1 MPSETLEE
9 LLSADERVRRYH
21 AFVGRIRLQGQ
32 FLLDEAIER
41 ALNVRAPWT
50 SPDTAVKAYRKQ
62 LSSSTFRIAGQPEA
76 LSYSQI
82 REFMLVRQWLT
93 GKLPTESDSA
103 CMCVHGNTRAVSP
116 RGCSGIVENRI
127 DKFAALALNMV
138 VGNWI
143 IETRER
149 GYHSPRSRRNV
160 LNSISDEIV
169 NALIAAVKEEGV
181 QVTRRA
187 MLLKKRLLTATG
199 KIKVSQTTG
208 TDFHRRKI
216 HPDCLWQRFS
226 QVCSVILHLPVPFV
240 YFDIQT
246 FSFVD
251 RLAPLTL
258 TKDSS
263 AEATA
268 RVPWCQAVETVKNGY
283 ASFSPVFV
291 RLFEKLLNE
300 GRIDAAPADGKQTG
314 AFCSG
319 GTPATGPFILMT
331 HTGVKANVQT
341 LAHEAGHA
349 IHFLLAYEQG
359 NLQYH
364 PPLPLAE
371 TASLMGETVVF
382 FHLLDQTESPHKVL
396 EMLVEHL
403 DSLVGTITRQVSFD
417 RFEEL
422 VHETRLS
429 GIVGDDE
436 FDRLWLQSTKEFFG
450 DEGDVFDDYAGI
462 EKDWSTVHHFTK
474 APFYVYSYALAD
486 LLVGSLL
493 AARTQNDGSD
503 FEEKF
508 ISFLQAGDTADL
520 ETALRPFGLDPTTP
534 SFWRDA
540 IGMRLGTAVERAER
554 LASELGY
561 IEASRY

>member
-1 MPSETLEE
+1 MRPETLEQ
-9 LLSADERVRRYH
+9 LLSTDERVRQYYS
-21 AFVGRIRLQGQ
+21 FVDRIRTQGQ
-32 FLLDEAIER
+32 FLLDETIEK
-41 ALNVRAPWT
+41 ALDIRAPWT
-50 SPDTAVKAYRKQ
+50 SPDIAVKAYRKQ
-62 LSSSTFRIAGQPEA
+62 LSSSTFRLAGQPDVF
-76 LSYSQI
+76 SYTQI
-82 REFMLVRQWLT
+82 RELMRSENQ
-93 GKLPTESDSA
+93 EIRH
-103 CMCVHGNTRAVSP
+103 HGQQAIKD
-116 RGCSGIVENRI
+116 GIVENRI
-127 DKFAALALNMV
+127 DKFASLALNMV
-138 VGNWI
+138 VGSWS

-149 GYHSPRSRRNV
+149 GYPSPRSRRNV
-160 LNSISDEIV
+160 LNRISDEIV
-169 NALIAAVKEEGV
+169 DALIAAVKKEGV
-181 QVTRRA
+181 ELTRRA
-187 MLLKKRLLTATG
+187 LLLKKQLLTATG
-199 KIKVSQTTG
+199 KIKA
-208 TDFHRRKI
+208 
-216 HPDCLWQRFS
+216 
-226 QVCSVILHLPVPFV
+226 
-240 YFDIQT
+240 

-258 TKDSS
+258 SRDSS
-263 AEATA
+263 MDANA
-268 RVPWCQAVETVKNGY
+268 RIPWCQAVEKVKKGY

-291 RLFEKLLNE
+291 RLFENLLKE
-300 GRIDAAPADGKQTG
+300 GRIDAAPAEGKQTG

-371 TASLMGETVVF
+371 TASLMGETIVF
-382 FHLLDQTESPHKVL
+382 YHLLDQTDSPQKVL
-396 EMLVEHL
+396 EMLIEHV

-422 VHETRLS
+422 VHEARLS
-429 GIVGDDE
+429 GIVGDED
-436 FDRLWLQSTKEFFG
+436 FDQMWLQSTREFFG

-493 AARTQNDGSD
+493 AARSKNNGSD

-520 ETALRPFGLDPTTP
+520 ETALRPFGLDPKTP
-534 SFWRDA
+534 SFWREA

-554 LASELGY
+554 IAAELGY
-561 IEASRY
+561 IEATGY

>member
-82 REFMLVRQWLT
+82 REFMRSENQ
-93 GKLPTESDSA
+93 E
-103 CMCVHGNTRAVSP
+103 TRHLGQQAIKD
-116 RGCSGIVENRI
+116 GIVENRI

-199 KIKVSQTTG
+199 KVK
-208 TDFHRRKI
+208 
-216 HPDCLWQRFS
+216 
-226 QVCSVILHLPVPFV
+226 
-240 YFDIQT
+240 T

-422 VHETRLS
+422 VHENRLS